1 MNTRSIHQLC
11 IQIRKFVGLSVLL
24 STVLL
29 SGCARTANPV
39 SQTGFCLD
47 TVVTITLYTTESLS
61 SHNKCQQTIEACFS
75 LIDDYERL
83 FSATLEDSDIWNINH
98 SGGKPVTVSDD
109 TISLLQTALYYS
121 ELTDGKV
128 DLTVFPLSE
137 LWDFGSE
144 GNAHV
149 PDETAITEALSHI
162 DYHIVRLEGST
173 VTLTD
178 PHAAIDLG
186 FIAKGY
192 IADRLK
198 EYLLSQGV
206 ESACISL
213 GGNVITIDNKP
224 DGQPYR
230 IGIQKPFAAEGETI
244 TAISVTDASVVS
256 SGIYERYFYEDD
268 ILYHHLLDTQTG
280 YPADNNIAGVTI
292 LAPTS
297 VEADALSTTCYFLGI
312 DEGIKYIESLDGVEA
327 LFVASDGTLYASS
340 GFPHS

>member
-1 MNTRSIHQLC
+1 MNTQSNRQLC
-11 IQIRKFVGLSVLL
+11 IQIRKYVGLSVLL
-24 STVLL
+24 SVVLL
-29 SGCARTANPV
+29 SGCGRTAAPV

-47 TVVTITLYTTESLS
+47 TVVTITLYAAGSRS
-61 SHNKCQQTIEACFS
+61 SHNNCQQTIEDCFS

-98 SGGKPVTVSDD
+98 GGGKPVTVSDD
-109 TISLLQTALYYS
+109 TVSLLQTALYYS
-121 ELTDGKV
+121 ELTDGSV
-128 DLTVFPLSE
+128 DLTVLPLSE

-149 PDETAITEALSHI
+149 PDKAAITEALSHI
-162 DYHIVRLEGST
+162 DYHTVRLEGST

-178 PHAAIDLG
+178 PHAAIDPG

-213 GGNVITIDNKP
+213 GGNVITIGNKP
-224 DGQPYR
+224 GGQPYR

-244 TAISVTDASVVS
+244 AAIGVTDASVVS
-256 SGIYERYFYEDD
+256 SGIYERYFYEDN

-280 YPADNNIAGVTI
+280 YPVDNNIAGVTI

-297 VEADALSTTCYFLGI
+297 IEADALSTTCYFLGI
-312 DEGIKYIESLDGVEA
+312 DEGMKFIESLDGVEA
-327 LFVASDGTLYASS
+327 LFILTDGTLLQSG